1 MTKRTSVIIFII
13 VLIGFFACSEKEQK
27 LEIYSPEAFAF
38 NIGTEW
44 ELNASAQVKGFT
56 QVEDE
61 KEYSTK
67 LSYYVNLITP
77 SNEILEE
84 IDYGMIN
91 RTSPEKL
98 IDTQLEI
105 QIVFDSTF
113 ATGDYTLQIFVLDD
127 LSEQKDSTQ
136 IKFTLAD

>member
-1 MTKRTSVIIFII
+1 MANRISVIVFMA
-13 VLIGFFACSEKEQK
+13 VLFTFFACSEEEQK
-27 LEIYSPEAFAF
+27 LEVYNPEAFAF

-56 QVEDE
+56 QVEDG

-77 SNEILEE
+77 SNETLEE
-84 IDYGMIN
+84 IDYGLIN

-98 IDTQLEI
+98 MDTQLEI

-113 ATGDYTLQIFVLDD
+113 STGDYTLQIFVLDD

-136 IKFTLAD
+136 VKFSLTN

>member
-1 MTKRTSVIIFII
+1 MTNRILVIVFFA
-13 VLIGFFACSEKEQK
+13 VLFTFFACSEAEQK
-27 LEIYSPEAFAF
+27 LEVYSPEAFAF

-77 SNEILEE
+77 SNETLEE

-98 IDTQLEI
+98 MDTQLEI

-113 ATGDYTLQIFVLDD
+113 AMGDYTLQIFVMDD
-127 LSEQKDSTQ
+127 LSDQQDSTQ
-136 IKFTLAD
+136 VKFTLAD